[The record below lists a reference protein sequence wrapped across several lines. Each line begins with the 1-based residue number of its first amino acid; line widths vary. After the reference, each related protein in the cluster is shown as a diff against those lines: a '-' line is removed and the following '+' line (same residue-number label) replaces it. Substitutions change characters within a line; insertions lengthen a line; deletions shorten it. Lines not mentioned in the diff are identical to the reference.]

1 MRRVVIALAA
11 AAALVLPLA
20 AQGAHVRPKAATRI
34 NVSLVPSYQPCTA
47 PDRTHGPPLAFPSC
61 STPDQ
66 ASSYLTVGTP
76 DANGSPAG
84 SAGRFYWEVSPGV
97 PGPPTDNVHV
107 FDASISDVRCR
118 AAGPGCAAPGADY
131 AGSVELR
138 VSSQISDHNNNVNP
152 GGGTDPATMQSFNF
166 GFTVPCT
173 MTSDPGIGSMC
184 SQNIHYLENI
194 IPGGIQDSR
203 RTVWELGQFQ
213 IWDGGT
219 DADGSTAGDNTLF
232 AVEGVFVP

>member
-1 MRRVVIALAA
+1 V
-11 AAALVLPLA
+11 A
-20 AQGAHVRPKAATRI
+20 AQAGHVRPKATGKTRT
-34 NVSLVPSYQPCTA
+34 SRVPSYQPCAA

-66 ASSYLTVGTP
+66 ASSYLTLGTP
-76 DANGSPAG
+76 DSNGNPAQSSG
-84 SAGRFYWEVSPGV
+84 SFYWMVYPGA

-118 AAGPGCAAPGADY
+118 ATGPGCAAPGADY

-138 VSSQISDHNNNVNP
+138 VSSQISDHNNNVDP
-152 GGGTDPATMQSFNF
+152 GGGIDPATVQPFDF

-173 MTSDPGIGSMC
+173 TTSDPAIGSMC
-184 SQNIHYLENI
+184 SQHIHYLENI
-194 IPGGIQDSR
+194 IPGGIPDSR

-213 IWDGGT
+213 IWDGGA
-219 DADGSTAGDNTLF
+219 DADGSTGGDNTLF
-232 AVEGVFVP
+232 GVQGVFVP